1 VFDIGFW
8 ELILI
13 AVVGLVVLGPER
25 LPVAIR
31 SVARFIHSAKTMAN
45 GVKDELSHE
54 LKIQELQEQL
64 KQTQQHVEEQLKPD
78 VDASTESLKQAAR
91 EIKDAV
97 DHSSRDAESGPP
109 AEDETDKHKAGNKS
123 D

>member
-8 ELILI
+8 ELVLI
-13 AVVGLVVLGPER
+13 SVVGLVVLGPER

-78 VDASTESLKQAAR
+78 VDASAESFKQAAR

-97 DHSSRDAESGPP
+97 DHSSRDAESGSPGKDGP
-109 AEDETDKHKAGNKS
+109 EKHKTDNNPE
-123 D
+123 